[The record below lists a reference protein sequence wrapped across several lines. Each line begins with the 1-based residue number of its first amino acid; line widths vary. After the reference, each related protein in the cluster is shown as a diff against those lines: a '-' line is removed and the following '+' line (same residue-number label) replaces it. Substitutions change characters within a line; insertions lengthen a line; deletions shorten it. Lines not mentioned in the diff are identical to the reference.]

1 MRAAERNLRVS
12 FESAEAFQKEYAE
25 NLVQGGV
32 FVPTDRTL
40 ETFYRVKVELVLAFC
55 RERLSLAGE
64 VVHRVT
70 PEMARMGAPAGVAV
84 QFDDPVEVVR
94 KQLEPMCAVSGAPAE
109 PPAESGRR
117 QAPRTKARVTARL
130 DGKAGQLVGHTRDLS
145 RTGVLVS
152 VPGEGVP
159 VGEKVRLSLTHPTSG
174 ESMEIDG
181 LVVREIEGEGGVSGL
196 GVAFEPSES
205 ERAELERFVEGV
217 QSTEHTRRLGG
228 ITGDIAEFGVQSLF
242 QMFTSTMPTGTLTL
256 LHGQREGV
264 IGFDGG
270 QLRFVR
276 LGRATGLKA
285 LLRLLMWS
293 EGRFEFH
300 ASLDSVEEREEP
312 LPLEATL
319 LEAVRLLDE
328 GERIDRSRFPPA
340 AKPRIAKQGNEGDDL
355 SKVEETVLDL
365 VRAGFTVQ
373 RMVDVIPEPDPAI
386 YRALVTL
393 ADCGAISL

>member
-1 MRAAERNLRVS
+1 MRAAERSLRVT
-12 FESAEAFQKEYAE
+12 FESAETFQQEYAA
-25 NLVQGGV
+25 NLVHGGV
-32 FVPTDRTL
+32 FIPTDQAFKIL
-40 ETFYRVKVELVLAFC
+40 EEVQVELVLAFSGD
-55 RERLSLAGE
+55 RLTMAGE
-64 VVHRVT
+64 VVHRVA

-84 QFDDPVEVVR
+84 QFDGPLGVVR
-94 KQLEPMCAVSGAPAE
+94 KRFEPLCALSGVSGE
-109 PPAESGRR
+109 PPADPGQRR
-117 QAPRTKARVTARL
+117 APRTKARVTACVHS
-130 DGKAGQLVGHTRDLS
+130 KTGQVMGHTQDLS

-159 VGEKVRLSLTHPTSG
+159 VGEKVRLSLSHPTSG
-174 ESMEIDG
+174 ESMEVNG
-181 LVVREIEGEGGVSGL
+181 LVVRDIQGDSGVSGL
-196 GVAFEPSES
+196 GIAFEPAES
-205 ERAELERFVEGV
+205 ERAELERFVEGI

-228 ITGDIAEFGVQSLF
+228 ITGGIAELGVQNLL

-256 LHGQREGV
+256 QHGQREGV

-285 LLRLLMWS
+285 LVRLLAWS

-312 LPLEATL
+312 MPLHTAL
-319 LEAVRLLDE
+319 FDAARLLGE
-328 GERIDRSRFPPA
+328 GERIDRSRLPAA
-340 AKPRIAKQGNEGDDL
+340 AKPRIAKADSEGDDL
-355 SKVEETVLDL
+355 SKVEATVLDL

-393 ADCGAISL
+393 AECGAISI